1 MCSWYICFSDSI
13 ITEHL
18 SIDFIYSFVHVTL
31 YTLGKI
37 RIYLVIYRIYYSLL
51 FSFVSTFLQLYL
63 FLIKSLSW
71 LQRSEDFSWSNYIH
85 VATFLF
91 YAGNKGLSA
100 DFFHLKI
107 TGTLWCKA
115 SHSYLHRRFSWVSME
130 TRLSN

>member
-51 FSFVSTFLQLYL
+51 FSFVLLFTTLSFLDKIFYLDFRDLKTF
-63 FLIKSLSW
+63 FLSL
-71 LQRSEDFSWSNYIH
+71 NYIH
-85 VATFLF
+85 
-91 YAGNKGLSA
+91 
-100 DFFHLKI
+100 
-107 TGTLWCKA
+107 
-115 SHSYLHRRFSWVSME
+115 M
-130 TRLSN
+130 